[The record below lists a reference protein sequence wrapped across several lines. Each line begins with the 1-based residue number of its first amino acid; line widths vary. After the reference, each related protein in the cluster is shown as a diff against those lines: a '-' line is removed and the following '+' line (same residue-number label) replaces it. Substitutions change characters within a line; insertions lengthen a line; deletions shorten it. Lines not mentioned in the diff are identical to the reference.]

1 MPEDLGPHLLEILPP
16 GEKDEWGDTVPG
28 SADPIPVRG
37 CAFWPRGSTEEEG
50 REVTVVTGMMALLP
64 IADGVLT
71 SKHQIRHV
79 RSGLVYEVVGDPGA
93 WYFDD
98 DATTPAGVQVALKRA
113 TD

>member
-1 MPEDLGPHLLEILPP
+1 MAEDLGPHLLELLPP

-28 SADPIPVRG
+28 SADPVRVRG
-37 CAFWPRGSTEEEG
+37 CALWPRGSAEEEG
-50 REVTVVTGMMALLP
+50 REVTVVTGMVALLP
-64 IADGVLT
+64 VADGVVT
-71 SKHQIRHV
+71 AKHRVRHV

-98 DATTPAGVQVALKRA
+98 DATAPAGVQVALKRA